1 MKKGCAEEYDSSKEF
16 GFITGENKED
26 QFVHISGLRE
36 HLKKKGLFLGQQ
48 VSFDI
53 DFGMEGDKVINLCAE

>member
-36 HLKKKGLFLGQQ
+36 HLKKKGLFPGQK

-53 DFGMEGDKVINLCAE
+53 DFGMKGDKAINVRTE

>member
-26 QFVHISGLRE
+26 
-36 HLKKKGLFLGQQ
+36 
-48 VSFDI
+48 
-53 DFGMEGDKVINLCAE
+53 